1 MQNEQTPYIC
11 IKEEQLQKQSRKIER
26 MDAEL
31 SYKKER
37 LDELKKDNERM
48 ETKIDDIR
56 DCLNKMQ
63 VASNKNDSD
72 LEARL
77 VAIETKQKDLEE
89 KVDNNKTDIEKRTNQ
104 SYVKIGLLFS
114 AITIIISIASHL
126 LH

>member
-1 MQNEQTPYIC
+1 METVKQPYVC

-26 MDAEL
+26 IDAEL

-56 DCLNKMQ
+56 ECLNKMQ

-72 LEARL
+72 LETRL
-77 VAIETKQKDLEE
+77 VAIETKQQDLEE

-104 SYVKIGLLFS
+104 SYVKIGLIFS
-114 AITIIISIASHL
+114 AITILISIASHL
-126 LH
+126 IK

>member
-1 MQNEQTPYIC
+1 METLKQPYVC

-26 MDAEL
+26 IDAEL

-56 DCLNKMQ
+56 ECLNKMQ

-72 LEARL
+72 LETRL
-77 VAIETKQKDLEE
+77 VAIETKQQDLEE

-104 SYVKIGLLFS
+104 SYVKIGLIFS
-114 AITIIISIASHL
+114 AITILISIASHL
-126 LH
+126 IK